1 MAEFFLG
8 ASLASLIFMLMGV
21 TLTYESVEKVAP
33 ICEQNEG
40 VKNFNV
46 DFFDN
51 YTVKCNNGAIFEID
65 RKSK

>member
-8 ASLASLIFMLMGV
+8 AALMGLFLMFSGV
-21 TLTYESVEKVAP
+21 TLTYESIEKVAP
-33 ICEQNEG
+33 TCEHNEG